1 MRTQHENRAGI
12 DRRQISYISTS
23 PIGLNRRRTSD
34 QRTHIID
41 ESKVYDSDSKTEVSE
56 DYWETLFE
64 IPSED
69 CK

>member
-1 MRTQHENRAGI
+1 MRTQYENRAGI
-12 DRRQISYISTS
+12 DRRQIGYISTS

-34 QRTHIID
+34 QRTRVID
-41 ESKVYDSDSKTEVSE
+41 ESKVYDSDSKSRVSE
-56 DYWETLFE
+56 DYWEKLFE

>member
-12 DRRQISYISTS
+12 DRRQLSYISTS

-41 ESKVYDSDSKTEVSE
+41 ESKVYDSETKVSD

>member
-1 MRTQHENRAGI
+1 MRTRHENRTGI

-23 PIGLNRRRTSD
+23 PIGLNRSRTSD

-41 ESKVYDSDSKTEVSE
+41 ESIIYDSDTKKASE
-56 DYWETLFE
+56 DYWEMLFE